1 MGNIFN
7 YHNFEEVFEF
17 DPECAYD
24 DDTIAA
30 IEENRKA
37 LEGLFIER
45 VMKALG
51 IKRPSKYYPPKSN
64 GDLRNLHKTIVE
76 SGGSADTQKIS
87 VLYYL
92 LLEFDYPTG
101 QRVHSTEL
109 EQRAFLPAKYQIYMK
124 GLWHLDRREFEL
136 ALQYLTHPSLIPT
149 FADEILEVLVRQCGR
164 DLSLALAYYH
174 TVQPALTSRQA
185 IECLFSAIGRTSVTE
200 AFYFC
205 RGQPEYAQRHMF
217 EMLVALVLNNSSSD
231 TIAERSVELVNLP
244 FTQEEEEWFEDY
256 ILRGDGRALKK
267 GRDTLMMRK
276 IGTGNFTE
284 SLSLKGTHN
293 RNIGGLDW
301 TTLSNAV
308 EDGLGPRLDI

>member
-1 MGNIFN
+1 
-7 YHNFEEVFEF
+7 
-17 DPECAYD
+17 
-24 DDTIAA
+24 
-30 IEENRKA
+30 
-37 LEGLFIER
+37 
-45 VMKALG
+45 
-51 IKRPSKYYPPKSN
+51 
-64 GDLRNLHKTIVE
+64 
-76 SGGSADTQKIS
+76 
-87 VLYYL
+87 
-92 LLEFDYPTG
+92 
-101 QRVHSTEL
+101 
-109 EQRAFLPAKYQIYMK
+109 
-124 GLWHLDRREFEL
+124 
-136 ALQYLTHPSLIPT
+136 
-149 FADEILEVLVRQCGR
+149 
-164 DLSLALAYYH
+164 
-174 TVQPALTSRQA
+174 
-185 IECLFSAIGRTSVTE
+185 
-200 AFYFC
+200 
-205 RGQPEYAQRHMF
+205 MF

>member
-1 MGNIFN
+1 MADIFD
-7 YHNFEEVFEF
+7 YHNFDEVFEF

-24 DDTIAA
+24 DDTIAS

-37 LEGLFIER
+37 IAGLFIER

-51 IKRPSKYYPPKSN
+51 IKRPAKYYPPKSN
-64 GDLRNLHKTIVE
+64 GDLRNLHKAIVE
-76 SGGSADTQKIS
+76 SGSADTQKIS

-92 LLEFDYPTG
+92 LLEFDHPTG
-101 QRVHSTEL
+101 ARDYSTAL

-124 GLWHLDRREFEL
+124 GLWHLDRKEFEL

-149 FADEILEVLVRQCGR
+149 FADEILEVLVRYSSK

-174 TVQPALTSRQA
+174 TVQPALTSRPA

-217 EMLVALVLNNSSSD
+217 EMLVALVLNNSTPD
-231 TIAERSVELVNLP
+231 TIAARSVELVNLP
-244 FTQEEEEWFEDY
+244 FTKEEEEWFEDY
-256 ILRGDGRALKK
+256 LLRGDGRALKK

-276 IGTGNFTE
+276 IGTGNFAE

-293 RNIGGLDW
+293 RSIGGLDW
-301 TTLSNAV
+301 NMLSNAV
-308 EDGLGPRLDI
+308 EDGLGPRLEI